1 MFHLAEYA
9 RRPTRL
15 ADYLPWAALVAPG
28 VVLNKD
34 GSFQRSLR
42 FRGPDLESA
51 TDAELVAATARLNN
65 ALKRLGSGWALY
77 VDADR
82 RAAITYPDSVFPDRL
97 SDLVDRERRAAFLG
111 DGEAGASATHYE
123 SVYHLTLA
131 WMPPAEAR
139 ARARGWLVEGAA
151 DKGIDW
157 REQRDAFLSTSDRIF
172 ALIEMLMPEA
182 AWLDDA
188 ATLTYLQ
195 STVSSRPQ
203 AVTVPETPAYLD
215 AILGGDDLTGGLAPM
230 LGDRHLRV
238 LTVRGFPAATWPG
251 LLDDLNHL
259 GFPYRWSTRFLCLD
273 RDEAER
279 QLLRLRRQ
287 WFAKRKGIVSLLR
300 EVIYNQEVALVDSD
314 AGNKAADADLAL
326 QDLGTDAVAFGYV
339 TATIIVSSHDAG
351 VAAERLRACERV
363 VQARG
368 FTCAPETL
376 NAVEAWLSSL
386 PGHAYANVRQP
397 LISTLNLVH
406 MLPVSAVWAG
416 SARNDHLDGPPLLM
430 TRTDG
435 STPFRLSTHV
445 GDVGHMLVVG
455 PTGAGKSVLLG
466 LLALQ
471 WRRYPAA
478 RLVMFDKG
486 GSARA
491 AILGMGGVHV
501 DLGADADIAFQPLR
515 GIDQESERIWAAD
528 WIAGLLAH
536 ERVELTPMVKEAVW
550 AALGSLASAPVAERT
565 LTGLVALLSSNP
577 LRQALGS
584 YTLSGAHGRLLDAD
598 QDRLAAGDV
607 MCFEMEAL
615 MHSASAVLPVLT
627 YLFHRLEARFDGA
640 PTLLVLDEAWVF
652 LDDPLFAGRIREWLK
667 VLRKKNVAVVFATQS
682 LADIQRSSIAPALIE
697 SCPTRLFLP
706 NPQAAEPQL
715 RAIYQGFGLNER
727 QIAIIAGA
735 TPKRDYYLQSPL
747 GNRLFDLDLGPLA
760 LAFLAS
766 AGPADQRVISSL
778 VERDGPAAF
787 AAAWA
792 RHRGLPWAAD
802 LLEGDLL

>member
-1 MFHLAEYA
+1 MLNLAEYA

-111 DGEAGASATHYE
+111 DGDAAHHE
-123 SVYHLTLA
+123 SVYHLTFA

-139 ARARGWLVEGAA
+139 ARARGWLVEGVAE
-151 DKGIDW
+151 KGIDW
-157 REQRDAFLSTSDRIF
+157 REQRDAFLSASDRIF
-172 ALIEMLMPEA
+172 ALIETLMPEA

-188 ATLTYLQ
+188 ETLTYLQ
-195 STVSSRPQ
+195 SAVSSRRH
-203 AVTVPETPAYLD
+203 AVAVPETPAYLD
-215 AILGGDDLTGGLAPM
+215 AVLGGDDLTGGLAPM

-273 RDEAER
+273 RDDAER
-279 QLLRLRRQ
+279 LLLRLRRQ

-300 EVIYNQEVALVDSD
+300 EVIYQQEVALVDSD

-326 QDLGTDAVAFGYV
+326 QELGTDAVAFGYV
-339 TATIIVSSHDAG
+339 TATIIIASRDAA

-363 VQARG
+363 VQGRG

-416 SARNDHLDGPPLLM
+416 PARNDHLDGPPLLM

-435 STPFRLSTHV
+435 ATPFRLSTHV
-445 GDVGHMLVVG
+445 GDVGHMLVIG
-455 PTGAGKSVLLG
+455 PTGSGKSVLLG

-471 WRRYPAA
+471 WRRYRQA
-478 RLVMFDKG
+478 RVVIFDKG

-491 AILGMGGVHV
+491 AVLGMGGAHI
-501 DLGADADIAFQPLR
+501 DLGADTNVAFQPLR
-515 GIDQESERIWAAD
+515 AIDEEAERIWAAD

-536 ERVELTPMVKEAVW
+536 EGVELLPAVKEAVW
-550 AALGSLASAPVAERT
+550 TALGSLASAPPSERT

-577 LRQALGS
+577 LRQALGP
-584 YTLSGAHGRLLDAD
+584 YTLSGPHGRLLDAD
-598 QDRLAAGDV
+598 QNRLADAEIL
-607 MCFEMEAL
+607 CFEMEAL

-627 YLFHRLEARFDGA
+627 YLFHRIETRFDGA
-640 PTLLVLDEAWVF
+640 PTLLVLDEAWIF

-706 NPQAAEPQL
+706 NPQATEPQL
-715 RAIYQGFGLNER
+715 KAIYQGFGLNER

-747 GNRLFDLDLGPLA
+747 GNRLFDLDIGPLA
-760 LAFLAS
+760 LAFLSA
-766 AGPADQRVISSL
+766 AGPADQRIIDAIL
-778 VERDGPAAF
+778 EREGAGGF

-802 LLEGDLL
+802 LLEGELS